1 MRRGEV
7 WWGHPRLTGDRSKRR
22 PFVVVSADAF
32 NANERY
38 PKVVVVHLTTTTRSG
53 GPYAWEVR
61 LPRGAG
67 GLDRASVAKC
77 AEPYTLWKEQLEEQC
92 GVLPG
97 RLVRHIDAALALAL
111 ALG

>member
-7 WWGHPRLTGDRSKRR
+7 WWGSPHLTGDRSKRR

-38 PKVVVVHLTTTTRSG
+38 RKVVVVHLTTTTRLG
-53 GPYAWEVR
+53 GPYPWEVR

-67 GLDRASVAKC
+67 GLTHASVAKC
-77 AEPYTLWKEQLEEQC
+77 AEPYTLFKDQLDERC
-92 GVLPG
+92 GALPS
-97 RLVRHIDAALALAL
+97 RLLAQIDAALALAL